1 MNHEKLTK
9 NSGITKSTRKNID
22 DAGLEIQ
29 SDMEIKQHVDGT
41 VFIPTRLSRKQKK
54 RQSERTIRRQE
65 QRKHQKEERKM
76 ERIER
81 LGSGFRNDF
90 RKKLQNNKL
99 DPNAD
104 YLYHITTTTNLKG
117 IVEYGGVVGHK
128 GKKFNPTAIPELA
141 ELGYLYTVNT
151 DEKRVWNA
159 VSYMQIIREK
169 SDCFG
174 GRDGK
179 NYHVVAVPVSYFDE
193 NGLLIEDD
201 VKGEIVAPFHR
212 KVDLMGKVIPLDQI
226 HYMGQFITD
235 GNDYPIFRNELV
247 ERLYG
252 ISADKVAFT
261 TDDEVMEV

>member
-1 MNHEKLTK
+1 M
-9 NSGITKSTRKNID
+9 S
-22 DAGLEIQ
+22 
-29 SDMEIKQHVDGT
+29 
-41 VFIPTRLSRKQKK
+41 SRNTKK
-54 RQSERTIRRQE
+54 RQSARTIRRQE
-65 QRKHQKEERKM
+65 QRKHQKEERKI

-81 LGSGFRNDF
+81 FGSGFRNDF
-90 RKKLQNNKL
+90 RNQLQNNKL

-117 IVEYGGVVGHK
+117 IVEYGGVVGNM
-128 GKKFNPTAIPELA
+128 GKKFNPTPIA

-159 VSYMQIIREK
+159 ISYKQILREK

-179 NYHVVAVPVSYFDE
+179 TYQVIAVPVSYFDE
-193 NGLLIEDD
+193 NGLVVEDD
-201 VKGEIVAPFHR
+201 MKGEVVAPFHR

-235 GNDYPIFRNELV
+235 GNDYPIFRNELI

-252 ISADKVAFT
+252 ISADKVMWN
-261 TDDEVMEV
+261 TDDCDLFADLDLAG

>member
-1 MNHEKLTK
+1 MNI
-9 NSGITKSTRKNID
+9 GKNIM
-22 DAGLEIQ
+22 IHK
-29 SDMEIKQHVDGT
+29 KQN
-41 VFIPTRLSRKQKK
+41 K

-81 LGSGFRNDF
+81 FGSGFRNDF
-90 RKKLQNNKL
+90 RNQFQNNQL

-117 IVEYGGVVGHK
+117 IVEHSGVVGNM

-179 NYHVVAVPVSYFDE
+179 NYQVIAVPVSYFDE

-201 VKGEIVAPFHR
+201 VKGEVVAPYHR
-212 KVDLMGKVIPLDQI
+212 KVDLMGKVIPLDKI
-226 HYMGQFITD
+226 YYMGQFITD

-252 ISADKVAFT
+252 ISADKVAFA
-261 TDDEVMEV
+261 TDDCDLFADLDLAS